1 MSWNNNSGGPWG
13 GGPGKGDPNK
23 GESDKGR
30 KGEPN
35 SGGDD
40 NEPINPWGA
49 NNGGNN
55 PGRGPGSRGP
65 TPPWGNNGPDFE
77 QLLRKGRQM
86 GSMLP
91 GGFGSARGIGLAVLA
106 GLAVWLASGFY
117 RVEPDQRGVVLT
129 FGRWTDTTSPG
140 LNWHWP
146 NPIQTVERPSV
157 TRDNLLSVGKR
168 AALDPR
174 TGRALSESGETLM
187 LTGDENIVDIEF
199 NVLWRIKDAGAY
211 LFTAREPEKLIRV
224 ASESVMRQIIAQ
236 TPIQQA
242 LTEGRGKVEADTQ
255 VLLQQL
261 VDSYGIGVEIRQ
273 LQLALVDPPQPVVD
287 AFNEVQR
294 ARSDRERLRN
304 EAEAYRNDM
313 IPRARGDAER
323 LIQEAQAFREEVVK
337 RAEGDAKRFLS
348 VYESYKV
355 SKDVTTQRLYL
366 ETMEEVLKNNQKII
380 IDSKSGGQGVLPYL
394 PLPEVKRLTP
404 PVVDTT
410 GVKP

>member
-1 MSWNNNSGGPWG
+1 MPWNNNSGGPWG
-13 GGPGKGDPNK
+13 GGGGDQNKGPGGKGP
-23 GESDKGR
+23 
-30 KGEPN
+30 
-35 SGGDD
+35 DD

-49 NNGGNN
+49 NNGRNDRGN
-55 PGRGPGSRGP
+55 RGGP
-65 TPPWGNNGPDFE
+65 TPPWGGDGPDLD
-77 QLLRKGRQM
+77 QLFRKGRQ
-86 GSMLP
+86 MLP
-91 GGFGSARGIGLAVLA
+91 GGFGSARGVGLAVLA

-117 RVEPDQRGVVLT
+117 RVEPDQQGVVLT

-146 NPIQTVERPSV
+146 SPIQSVERPSV

-168 AALDPR
+168 VAVDPR
-174 TGRALSESGETLM
+174 SGRTAGESVETLM

-224 ASESVMRQIIAQ
+224 AAESVMRQIIGQ
-236 TPIQQA
+236 TLIQQA
-242 LTEGRGKVEADTQ
+242 LTEGRGKVEADSQ

-294 ARSDRERLRN
+294 ARADRERLRN
-304 EAEAYRNDM
+304 EAEAYRNDI

-323 LIQEAQAFREEVVK
+323 LLQEAQASREEVVK

-348 VYESYKV
+348 VYESYKL

-366 ETMEEVLKNNQKII
+366 ETMEEVLKNSQKII
-380 IDSKSGGQGVLPYL
+380 IDNKAEGGSGVVPYL

-404 PVVDTT
+404 RPADAQ
-410 GVKP
+410 GVKQ